1 MLMLPANT
9 RIHMATEPVNFQKSI
24 DGLSAVIRSVLE
36 MDPLSGHL
44 FVFHNRHHTALKIL
58 FWLDGGFCLYYKRLA
73 RGRFV
78 LPQTEGGQRATIS
91 QAQLAALLEGLDLRQ
106 ARPLSRWNPQKN
118 SGIHTDAG

>member
-1 MLMLPANT
+1 
-9 RIHMATEPVNFQKSI
+9 
-24 DGLSAVIRSVLE
+24 

-44 FVFHNRHHTALKIL
+44 FVFHNRHFTALKIL

-78 LPQTEGGQRATIS
+78 LPSLEPGRTASIS

-106 ARPLSRWNPQKN
+106 SRQLSRWNPQK
-118 SGIHTDAG
+118 STGIHTDAG

>member
-9 RIHMATEPVNFQKSI
+9 RIHLATQPVNFQKSI
-24 DGLSAVIRSVLE
+24 DGLSATVRSILE

-44 FVFHNRHHTALKIL
+44 FVFHNRHFTALKIL

-78 LPQTEGGQRATIS
+78 LPVLDSGRTASIS

-106 ARPLSRWNPQKN
+106 ARQLSRWNPQKS
-118 SGIHTDAG
+118 SGNHTDAG